1 MNYDYIAVRLAQ
13 GLLLVALCLGTY
25 DMILYTLS

>member
-1 MNYDYIAVRLAQ
+1 MNYDYFAVRLAQ
-13 GLLLVALCLGTY
+13 TLLLTALCLGMY